1 MADILNIINWLYN
14 ELIPLSPMK
23 QEYQQKL
30 DKKFRL
36 EFNYNSNHLEGN
48 TLTYGET
55 ELLLIFGQTK
65 GNHDKQEY
73 DEMEAHDVA
82 YKKIIE
88 WATDRE
94 RPLTEMDIKNLNEVI
109 LVRPFWK
116 EAITPDG
123 QPTKRQIK
131 IGSYKEFPNSVQLQ
145 NGEIFYYTSPSETPI
160 QMGELIEWYRNEEEK
175 KELHPV
181 TLAAMLHYRFVRI
194 HPFDDGNG
202 RISRLLVN
210 YVLLR
215 NYFPPIIIKSADKKN
230 YLNALHQAD
239 AGFLEEF
246 VNYIAEQVKW
256 SFEISIKAAKGE
268 SIDEDDDFL
277 KEIQL
282 LKRKITDKSYP
293 NKSPNLVYNVY
304 TVIATKV
311 WPTIDNTLKYFDSL
325 FSESRTIHLLN
336 FLPEDFGTILSS
348 HSLVRNFEKKEDPS
362 IKKIFGYNI
371 YDREVNSF
379 TWKQTIYGLRGSNKK
394 SDFEISLSII
404 LKQNEYKTE
413 LTVNFSVIANYT
425 KTYLDEFQ
433 SDEVK
438 KLNDYLK
445 KHLIDEIKKE
455 LNSDFQ

>member
-65 GNHDKQEY
+65 GSHDKQEY

-123 QPTKRQIK
+123 QPTRRQIK

-268 SIDEDDDFL
+268 DIDEPGDLDKKL
-277 KEIQL
+277 AQ
-282 LKRKITDKSYP
+282 LKRKLGQQS
-293 NKSPNLVYNVY
+293 NKKVEVRYNED
-304 TVIATKV
+304 TVISIAEKV
-311 WPTIDNTLKYFDSL
+311 IMPIADAWEDILKGFDTFF
-325 FSESRTIHLLN
+325 FSRSVLISAPGTGKKGDSMSTAFKEFFSNQLLN
-336 FLPEDFGTILSS
+336 
-348 HSLVRNFEKKEDPS
+348 SLGLIEPISE
-362 IKKIFGYNI
+362 IKLIAGFQKLRLAGDSTSYNGGEVKFIFHQNAY
-371 YDREVNSF
+371 EVEY
-379 TWKQTIYGLRGSNKK
+379 TGSNK
-394 SDFEISLSII
+394 SISKLYDET
-404 LKQNEYKTE
+404 LTE
-413 LTVNFSVIANYT
+413 
-425 KTYLDEFQ
+425 
-433 SDEVK
+433 
-438 KLNDYLK
+438 
-445 KHLIDEIKKE
+445 DEIKIIVETVGSWFFANIEKAIE
-455 LNSDFQ
+455 NESRNQP